1 MTMLLSI
8 RTTYRILSYA
18 RTVIMA
24 AIAVLLLDACALRR
38 DRAVDRQAAA
48 HRSAEEAYLEARS
61 GLLCSDS
68 FLLANRMGVLR
79 MRWRLYDTS
88 LPTDS
93 TGHPPLQAE
102 AIVEAETTEK
112 AALSANRLEA
122 GLSLSEGASQGE
134 ESREEITAEKSETRR
149 RAVGFI
155 EGAALPI
162 LLLAVGAIIIYIRRR
177 WKSA

>member
-1 MTMLLSI
+1 MG
-8 RTTYRILSYA
+8 
-18 RTVIMA
+18 
-24 AIAVLLLDACALRR
+24 ALRM
-38 DRAVDRQAAA
+38 Q
-48 HRSAEEAYLEARS
+48 
-61 GLLCSDS
+61 
-68 FLLANRMGVLR
+68 
-79 MRWRLYDTS
+79 WRLYDTS
-88 LPTDS
+88 LPADS

-149 RAVGFI
+149 RTVGFI

-162 LLLAVGAIIIYIRRR
+162 LLLTVWVIIIYIRKR

>member
-1 MTMLLSI
+1 
-8 RTTYRILSYA
+8 
-18 RTVIMA
+18 
-24 AIAVLLLDACALRR
+24 
-38 DRAVDRQAAA
+38 
-48 HRSAEEAYLEARS
+48 
-61 GLLCSDS
+61 
-68 FLLANRMGVLR
+68 MGVLR

-102 AIVEAETTEK
+102 AIFEAETTEK

-162 LLLAVGAIIIYIRRR
+162 LLLTVWVIIIYIRKR